1 MRWRADGGPLTLFPT
16 ELVTDN
22 GTVLA
27 GLCEGVARRSGL
39 PDTFVDWMRGDC
51 VWANSLVDRIDAY
64 LGHPDAD
71 PHGDPIP
78 SAEGTMRRHAET
90 ALALSECQS
99 NAAFKVTRVL
109 SQDTDFLRYL
119 TEQGVGLETSGNVK
133 SNDPAASIIH
143 LQIEGRTVSLS
154 HSVAENILVEVN
166 ELTSPK

>member
-1 MRWRADGGPLTLFPT
+1 
-16 ELVTDN
+16 
-22 GTVLA
+22 
-27 GLCEGVARRSGL
+27 
-39 PDTFVDWMRGDC
+39 
-51 VWANSLVDRIDAY
+51 
-64 LGHPDAD
+64 
-71 PHGDPIP
+71 
-78 SAEGTMRRHAET
+78 MRRHAET

-154 HSVAENILVEVN
+154 HSGAENILVEVN